1 MLRALIGIGLI
12 LSSVASFAGTVSGTL
27 MGPSGLPVKNGV
39 LGFTLQQAGLAI
51 GSGGI
56 AALSANCYTS
66 SDGTVVGLPNPLA
79 PPTIAV
85 NYGSGTLPG
94 GTYYVETAYYTTMST
109 ATLPSPEATMLLTS
123 SGSFSVA
130 APAGGV
136 PPGAAGFIV
145 YVSTTSGGE
154 SAQGETA
161 TSSGSFVQ
169 NVPLVGTGATPVGAN
184 NTVCSIAFN
193 DTIIPYTGY
202 TVSLLSSSGNA
213 YPGWPQA
220 WQLNGG
226 PNGTVNLSNGA
237 PLWNGTVIYP
247 MPVLSQPL
255 NHGPQSIAGPLNMTG
270 YDVVNAGAV
279 GVGTSTPAWPVD
291 VENGYINTNLGYL
304 VAGGAGSMGQCL
316 VSNGSYFGPGS
327 CGTYPTLYNQYVA
340 GNGSLLPQQSI
351 LDFQPRFTVSNN
363 SGANWNYV
371 DLAATTVT
379 PGSYTNTN
387 LSVDGYGRVTAATN
401 GAAIPAIQA
410 YVLSSGICT
419 TSTSAYATCS
429 NSISWTTAF
438 ANTAYSVTCTPG
450 TPSGGSS
457 PSVTLY
463 VTGKTT
469 TGITVTLQNGT
480 NAGAAASTVSEID
493 CVAVHP

>member
-1 MLRALIGIGLI
+1 MLKLLCGIVLI
-12 LSSVASFAGTVSGTL
+12 LAALPAYAGTVSGTI
-27 MGPSGLPVKNGV
+27 MGPSGLPVKNGT
-39 LGFTLQQAGLAI
+39 LNFALQQAGLLV
-51 GSGGI
+51 GSGSVVPI
-56 AALSANCYTS
+56 TASCYTS
-66 SDGTVVGLPNPLA
+66 IDGSVVGLPNPLTL
-79 PPTIAV
+79 PNVSIT
-85 NYGSGTLPG
+85 YGSGTMAAG
-94 GTYYVETAYYTTMST
+94 IYYVVFAFYDG
-109 ATLPSPEATMLLTS
+109 AGNRTLASPELKIQLTS
-123 SGSFSVA
+123 TGSLIVSP
-130 APAGGV
+130 PATF
-136 PPGAAGFIV
+136 PANAAGMTVFV
-145 YVSTTSGGE
+145 GPVSGAETG
-154 SAQGETA
+154 QGNTVGATQVFTQNQTPVSSA
-161 TSSGSFVQ
+161 TSL
-169 NVPLVGTGATPVGAN
+169 PLT
-184 NTVCSIAFN
+184 NTSPCGIAFN
-193 DTIIPYTGY
+193 DTIIPYSGY
-202 TVSLLSSSGNA
+202 NVSLLSSSGNA

-226 PNGTVNLSNGA
+226 LNGTVNISNGA

-255 NHGPQSIAGPLNMTG
+255 NHGPQSVAGPLNLTG
-270 YDVVNAGAV
+270 YDLVNAGAL

-327 CGTYPTLYNQYVA
+327 CGTYPTIYNQYVA
-340 GNGSLLPQQSI
+340 DNGSLLPQQNI
-351 LDFQPRFTVSNN
+351 IDFQPRFTVSNN
-363 SGANWNYV
+363 PGANWNYV

-401 GAAIPAIQA
+401 GTAIPVIQG
-410 YVLSSGICT
+410 YVLNSGIC
-419 TSTSAYATCS
+419 STSNTAYATCS
-429 NSISWTTAF
+429 NSISWGSAF

-457 PSVTLY
+457 PSVTVY

-480 NAGAAASTVSEID
+480 NAGAAVSTVSEID
-493 CVAVHP
+493 CIAMHP

>member
-1 MLRALIGIGLI
+1 LIV
-12 LSSVASFAGTVSGTL
+12 SPPATFPANAAGMTVFVGPVSGAET
-27 MGPSGLPVKNGV
+27 GQGNTVGATQVFTQNQTPV
-39 LGFTLQQAGLAI
+39 
-51 GSGGI
+51 
-56 AALSANCYTS
+56 S
-66 SDGTVVGLPNPLA
+66 S
-79 PPTIAV
+79 
-85 NYGSGTLPG
+85 
-94 GTYYVETAYYTTMST
+94 
-109 ATLPSPEATMLLTS
+109 
-123 SGSFSVA
+123 
-130 APAGGV
+130 
-136 PPGAAGFIV
+136 
-145 YVSTTSGGE
+145 
-154 SAQGETA
+154 A
-161 TSSGSFVQ
+161 TSL
-169 NVPLVGTGATPVGAN
+169 PLT
-184 NTVCSIAFN
+184 NTSPCGIAFN
-193 DTIIPYTGY
+193 DTIIPYSGY
-202 TVSLLSSSGNA
+202 NVSLLSSSGNA

-226 PNGTVNLSNGA
+226 LNGTVNISNGA

-255 NHGPQSIAGPLNMTG
+255 NHGPQSVAGPLNLTG
-270 YDVVNAGAV
+270 YDLVNAGAL

-327 CGTYPTLYNQYVA
+327 CGTYPTIYNQYVA
-340 GNGSLLPQQSI
+340 DNGSLLPQQNI
-351 LDFQPRFTVSNN
+351 IDFQPRFTVSNN
-363 SGANWNYV
+363 PGANWNYV

-401 GAAIPAIQA
+401 GTAIPVIQG
-410 YVLSSGICT
+410 YVLNSGIC
-419 TSTSAYATCS
+419 STSNTAYATCS
-429 NSISWTTAF
+429 NSISWGSAF

-457 PSVTLY
+457 PSVTVY

-480 NAGAAASTVSEID
+480 NAGAAVSTVSEID
-493 CVAVHP
+493 CIAMHP